1 MSTIDKV
8 EEPEY
13 PEVTET
19 PSPEEAKSPEEF
31 DKLCEAEREKIIDS
45 IKSGEEG
52 DQEKVDDVADRLSP
66 DEIKERRDE
75 FGDVDAAQ
83 DKYRDAVFGEHK
95 EWSDEERAEAIANAK
110 EDFGNAVY
118 LREVYDEAAERQNA
132 DLDESSETKPEEAES
147 AEEVDDL
154 ADDEVVTESDPEE
167 TDEDPN
173 PDDDAEGDSSFKPKP
188 PDSGVESGAE
198 RGAKEMTEADKREY
212 GVSDAEIRSNSNEGL
227 RSGLSSWLAEHSHP
241 TERMA
246 SHEEAS
252 EKGEE
257 ESEELKES
265 EEPGTEVKPPIR
277 PVEQTENAEEQ
288 ENEEDSDTKNRNWY
302 EAYMNSMRGGR

>member
-1 MSTIDKV
+1 MSNIDKV
-8 EEPEY
+8 EEPEVS
-13 PEVTET
+13 EVTET
-19 PSPEEAKSPEEF
+19 PSPEDAKSPEEF

-52 DQEKVDDVADRLSP
+52 DQAKVDDVADKLSP

-83 DKYRDAVFGEHK
+83 DKYRDAVFGEHA
-95 EWSDEERAEAIANAK
+95 EWSDEERAEAIENAK

-118 LREVYDEAAERQNA
+118 LREIYDEAAERQDA
-132 DLDESSETKPEEAES
+132 DLDESSDAKPDETEPV
-147 AEEVDDL
+147 EEVDDL
-154 ADDEVVTESDPEE
+154 ADDEVVTESDSEE
-167 TDEDPN
+167 PDEEPK
-173 PDDDAEGDSSFKPKP
+173 PDDDADGDSAFKPKP
-188 PDSGVESGAE
+188 PDSGVEPGAE